1 MSLDDD
7 WTNKINRAGKSA
19 ATSLITNHQLFFTP
33 TRYPDNPN
41 NLSSG
46 GVYLISYAASL
57 ICLGHDAYN
66 LHRYRS
72 IWMNSLGELGLIVGD
87 FSLIGGG
94 GVYRFIEPCEKIWTK
109 PGALKLDTKYKI
121 NVEVMVD
128 GDFAG
133 STRVC
138 LNDEPCLTFA
148 CSPTG
153 GLR

>member
-1 MSLDDD
+1 MSLNDD
-7 WTNKINRAGKSA
+7 WTNKINRVGKSA
-19 ATSLITNHQLFFTP
+19 NTLLITNHQLFFTP
-33 TRYPDNPN
+33 TKYPD
-41 NLSSG
+41 SG
-46 GVYLISYAASL
+46 GVYFISYAASR

-72 IWMNSLGELGLIVGD
+72 VWMNSLGGLGLIVGD
-87 FSLIGGG
+87 FSLIGS

-121 NVEVMVD
+121 NVEVMID

-138 LNDEPCLTFA
+138 LNDETCLTYS

>member
-1 MSLDDD
+1 MSLNDD
-7 WTNKINRAGKSA
+7 WTNKINRVGKSA
-19 ATSLITNHQLFFTP
+19 NTLLITNHQLFFTP
-33 TRYPDNPN
+33 TKYPDN
-41 NLSSG
+41 LGSG
-46 GVYLISYAASL
+46 GVYFISYAASY

-72 IWMNSLGELGLIVGD
+72 VWMNSLGGLGLIVGD

-109 PGALKLDTKYKI
+109 PGALKLDIKYKI

-148 CSPTG
+148 CSLTG